1 VSINDIPA
9 DLLDLFDDYIAGE
22 LNEDGISRLNDLLV
36 KDEHARRCFILYSR
50 THTDL
55 YAVARANRASHAA
68 LSALATLSSD
78 PNKETQPSSAE
89 PERSTQQA
97 LPQPFRRNSLRTWL
111 APLAT
116 AAMLIVGVFVYQSQT
131 SAVSV
136 QIAWIQNA
144 QNCKWHLDLPPTG
157 DMYSGR
163 SLQLESGLV
172 EIGFESG
179 ASIIL
184 QGPATL
190 ELLTANSA
198 RLRFGKLAA
207 KVPKSAHGF
216 TVLSPEGKIIDLG
229 TEFVMSVAK
238 NGSTEVYVDKGEVQ
252 ALGNKSEAQK
262 VVHVK
267 EKEGILLA
275 DGAVSRRPSQDSSP
289 TQFIR
294 QITLP
299 PIIAPRR
306 VTLDFKET
314 VSGSLAD
321 ADGLGTGL
329 THRLPGTGKRMLQH
343 DTNLK
348 LNIEKGQLEL
358 TTTDSDINRRY
369 KLEQGEYLGFR
380 LSDFGF
386 TGTEDFSIAVTIPEI
401 PELAAV
407 GQFGLFAGTRNDRS
421 IRGGLIRDNTATAKN
436 STDKNVTIYQ
446 QFMANNNGGSD
457 SNGFFVGLY
466 ASGEDMQM
474 TLRRTAGKYFLTVG
488 NHKGAN
494 TIDIKHPEFLNGEKD
509 IFLGLYGANTQ
520 SNTPQMIIIKKIE
533 VTVWEQLK
541 YAPLAALERK

>member
-1 VSINDIPA
+1 MSINDIPA
-9 DLLDLFDDYIAGE
+9 DLLDMFDDYIVGD
-22 LNEDGISRLNDLLV
+22 LNEEGVARLNDLLV
-36 KDEHARRCFILYSR
+36 KDEHARRSFILYSR

-68 LSALATLSSD
+68 LNTLSML
-78 PNKETQPSSAE
+78 SSN
-89 PERSTQQA
+89 PESVEQSARTESTANSQSLPTSPGRRSA
-97 LPQPFRRNSLRTWL
+97 LRTWL
-111 APLAT
+111 VPLAT
-116 AAMLIVGVFVYQSQT
+116 AAMLVVGVFVYQAQT
-131 SAVSV
+131 SAESV

-144 QNCKWHLDLPPTG
+144 QNCKWHLDIPPTG
-157 DMYSGR
+157 DIHPGR
-163 SLQLESGLV
+163 SLQLEGGLV

-190 ELLTANSA
+190 DLLTAKSA

-216 TVLSPEGKIIDLG
+216 TILSPEGKIIDLG
-229 TEFVMSVAK
+229 TEFVMSVARD
-238 NGSTEVYVDKGEVQ
+238 GATEVYVDKGEVQ
-252 ALGNKSEAQK
+252 ALGNKGDSQSPI
-262 VVHVK
+262 HVK

-275 DGAVSRRPSQDSSP
+275 DGAVSRKSQDAVP

-299 PIIAPRR
+299 PIYAPRTL
-306 VTLDFKET
+306 TLDFKASIT
-314 VSGSLAD
+314 GSIAD

-329 THRLPGTGKRMLQH
+329 THRLPGTGKKLLQH
-343 DTNLK
+343 DANLK
-348 LNIEKGQLEL
+348 LDTEKGQLVL
-358 TTTDSDINRRY
+358 TTTDSDVNRRY

-407 GQFGLFAGTRNDRS
+407 GQFGLFAGTRNDCS
-421 IRGGLIRDNTATAKN
+421 IRGGLIRDNAATAKN
-436 STDKNVTIYQ
+436 STDKKVTIYQ
-446 QFMANNNGGSD
+446 QFMANNNGGND

-474 TLRRTAGKYFLTVG
+474 TLRRTTGKFYLTVG
-488 NHKGAN
+488 NHTGTN
-494 TIDIKHPEFLNGEKD
+494 TIDIKHPEFLDGQKEM
-509 IFLGLYGANTQ
+509 FLGLYGANTQ
-520 SNTPQMIIIKKIE
+520 SNKPQQIIIKRIE
-533 VTVWEQLK
+533 ITVWEQIK
-541 YAPLAALERK
+541 SAPLAMH

>member
-9 DLLDLFDDYIAGE
+9 DLLDMFDDYLVGE
-22 LNEDGISRLNDLLV
+22 LNEDGVARLNDLLV

-68 LSALATLSSD
+68 LNALATLSSD
-78 PNKETQPSSAE
+78 PEKETQPSSSAE
-89 PERSTQQA
+89 PEKRIQQV
-97 LPQPFRRNSLRTWL
+97 LPRPVRRNSLRTWL

-116 AAMLIVGVFVYQSQT
+116 AAMLIIGIFVYQSQT

-144 QNCKWHLDLPPTG
+144 QNCKWHLDIPPTG

-190 ELLTANSA
+190 DLLTAKSA

-252 ALGNKSEAQK
+252 ALGNKSESKTAI
-262 VVHVK
+262 HVK
-267 EKEGILLA
+267 EREGIVLA
-275 DGAVSRRPSQDSSP
+275 DGAVSRKPPETSP
-289 TQFIR
+289 TKFIR
-294 QITLP
+294 EITLP
-299 PIIAPRR
+299 PIFAPRT
-306 VTLDFKET
+306 VTLDFKAP

-329 THRLPGTGKRMLQH
+329 THRLPGTGKRLLQH
-343 DTNLK
+343 DANLK
-348 LNIEKGQLEL
+348 LNVDKRQLEL

-421 IRGGLIRDNTATAKN
+421 IRGGLIRDNTATTKN
-436 STDKNVTIYQ
+436 GTDNNITIYR

-457 SNGFFVGLY
+457 SDGFFVGLY

-474 TLRRTAGKYFLTVG
+474 TLRRTAGKYYLTVG

-494 TIDIKHPEFLNGEKD
+494 TIDIKHPEFLDGEKD

-533 VTVWEQLK
+533 ITVWEQLK
-541 YAPLAALERK
+541 SAPLAVF